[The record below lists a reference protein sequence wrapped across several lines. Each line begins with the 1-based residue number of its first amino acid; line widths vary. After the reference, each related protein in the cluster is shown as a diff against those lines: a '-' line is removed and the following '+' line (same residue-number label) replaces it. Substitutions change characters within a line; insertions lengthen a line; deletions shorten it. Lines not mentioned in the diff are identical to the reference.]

1 MHCMDENDL
10 VEFYVSAKIVD
21 RKHSQMLYIYN
32 NQVIF
37 TILINLIF

>member
-1 MHCMDENDL
+1 MYIYALYGWNDL

-32 NQVIF
+32 NASDF
-37 TILINLIF
+37 YNIN

>member
-32 NQVIF
+32 NASDFYNIIQFI
-37 TILINLIF
+37 